1 VRNAQE
7 ATPDEGRVRLTLYT
21 EDAWAVILVEDNGSG
36 IDEEFLRRR
45 LFRPFQTTKG
55 NAGMG
60 IGLYEARD
68 QILRMGGRIDV
79 QSRVGEGT
87 LFTLRLP
94 RQGQATL

>member
-1 VRNAQE
+1 
-7 ATPDEGRVRLTLYT
+7 
-21 EDAWAVILVEDNGSG
+21 
-36 IDEEFLRRR
+36 
-45 LFRPFQTTKG
+45 
-55 NAGMG
+55 MG

-79 QSRVGEGT
+79 HSRVGEGT